1 MPLTLVTGPANSAK
15 AQFVLGHYRAALAQ
29 APILVVPR
37 SGDAEHYRRELAD
50 SGLVLGVRVEPFSG
64 LMRELAARAGIGT
77 RVLGERAREAVV
89 AAAVAG
95 TQLGALSPAT
105 RAPGFAGALGGF
117 IGELES
123 RRIEPQRFTRALRG
137 WAPAGT
143 RRRVYAEDLA
153 ALYSSYRR
161 RLERLGRIDAQ
172 LHALATLDQLVLAPE
187 RWRATPVYLYGFD
200 DLDALQLAVVETLAN
215 RVGAPVVVSLPAE
228 PGRVALAGRAGT
240 LEALR
245 PGAQEVVELAPQSA
259 YYDEPVLHHLER
271 TLFEPPGER
280 QQPGEAIRLLEG
292 GDLRA
297 EAELVAQEVAD
308 LIADGFA
315 AGEIAIVARGDRAD
329 VLADALELFAIPHS
343 RARRAGLGA
352 SAVGAGLLA
361 LLRCAGDGDA
371 ADLVS
376 WLRLSGAQH
385 VDELEAWV
393 RRCSSGALEPARE
406 RWEARHAGG
415 LAELRAIET
424 AADAGALLGGVASA
438 LETLLAAPY
447 RRQAAHLDPWE
458 AAAAVTV
465 RRVLGELAELARTE
479 PRLLGGVAGVTR
491 ALAEATVE
499 LAAAPDAE
507 AVSMC
512 DPLSLRARRVRALF
526 VFSVQDGEF
535 PAPAREPPFL
545 GSLDRGELARVSGL
559 VLDSP
564 RDQLA
569 AERYL
574 FYALCSRPTARL
586 RVSWHSAG
594 DDGEPAS
601 PSLFIDDLCECLSP
615 ALLHARRLRPA
626 GALDWPT
633 SPVFARRLSQLLEQ
647 PRRRTAPLGRLRE
660 PAALSGLRASTAFS
674 ASALEL
680 WAACPVAWLFERGL
694 QAQPLEPDSV
704 AQLRGSAAHD
714 LLASVF
720 EGLRAQ
726 TGSTRL
732 DSASLPLALTLLGDA
747 IAASTLDISPRPAVN
762 ATERRRLLLDL
773 SRYLSI
779 AASSPGTFTPQ
790 RFELSFGM
798 GEDDEF
804 AAVELDAGLLL
815 RGRIDRI
822 DIDPA
827 TREAIV
833 VDYKTGSGTPPLSR
847 WQPERKLQQALYM
860 RVAEQL
866 LDVTAVGGLY
876 QPLRKADLR
885 PRGALVAGLEPQG
898 PEPVA
903 NDRIGLEELRR
914 VTGELVALAGE
925 IAQEIADGAIE
936 PRPATCASR
945 GGCMFPTFCRCEF
958 V

>member
-1 MPLTLVTGPANSAK
+1 MPLTLIIGPANSAK
-15 AQFVLGHYRAALAQ
+15 AQVVLERYRAALAL

-37 SGDAEHYRRELAD
+37 SADAEHYRRELAD
-50 SGLVLGVRVEPFSG
+50 AGVVLGVRVEPFGG
-64 LMRELAARAGIGT
+64 LLRELAARAGVGA

-89 AAAVAG
+89 AAVVAG
-95 TQLGALSPAT
+95 TELRAVAPAA
-105 RAPGFAGALGGF
+105 RSPGFAGALAGF
-117 IGELES
+117 IAELEA
-123 RRIEPQRFTRALRG
+123 RRIEPQRFTLALRS
-137 WAPAGT
+137 WARAGT
-143 RRRVYAEDLA
+143 RRRAYADDLA
-153 ALYSSYRR
+153 ALYSAYRR
-161 RLERLGRIDAQ
+161 RLERLGRIDAE
-172 LHALATLDQLVLAPE
+172 LHALASLDQLVLAPE

-200 DLDALQLAVVETLAN
+200 DLDELQLAVVETLAHK
-215 RVGAPVVVSLPAE
+215 VGAQVLVSLPAE

-245 PGAQEVVELAPQSA
+245 PGAEEIVKLAAQSA

-271 TLFEPPGER
+271 TLFEPAGER

-292 GDLRA
+292 GDQRA
-297 EAELVAQEVAD
+297 EAELVAEEVGA

-315 AGEIAIVARGDRAD
+315 AGDIAIVTRGGVD
-329 VLADALELFAIPHS
+329 VLADALELFAIPYS
-343 RARRAGLGA
+343 CARRAGMGA

-361 LLRCAGDGDA
+361 LLRSAADGDA
-371 ADLVS
+371 ADLVT
-376 WLRLSGAQH
+376 WLRLSGAEH

-393 RRCSSGALEPARE
+393 RRCSSGALQPARE
-406 RWEARHAGG
+406 RWEGRHAGG
-415 LAELRAIET
+415 LAELRAIE
-424 AADAGALLGGVASA
+424 ASKDAGGLLAGVAAA
-438 LETLLAAPY
+438 LETLLAAPF
-447 RRQAAHLDPWE
+447 RRAAARLDPWE

-465 RRVLGELAELARTE
+465 RRVLADLAELARSE
-479 PRLLGGVAGVTR
+479 PRLLGGIAGVTR
-491 ALAEATVE
+491 ALSEATVE

-507 AVSMC
+507 AVSVC

-526 VFSVQDGEF
+526 VFSVQDGAF
-535 PAPAREPPFL
+535 PAPPHEPPFL
-545 GSLDRGELARVSGL
+545 GSLERGELARVSGL
-559 VLDSP
+559 VLDGP

-574 FYALCSRPTARL
+574 FYAMCSRPTARL
-586 RVSWHSAG
+586 RVSWHSAS

-601 PSLFIDDLCECLSP
+601 PSLFIDDLCEHLSP
-615 ALLHARRLRPA
+615 ELFAARRLRPA
-626 GALDWPT
+626 GALDWNTRSAP
-633 SPVFARRLSQLLEQ
+633 SRRLSALLEQ
-647 PRRRTAPLGRLRE
+647 PRRRAATLGRLRE
-660 PAALSGLRASTAFS
+660 PAALGGLRTSTAFS
-674 ASALEL
+674 ASALER
-680 WAACPVAWLFERGL
+680 WAACPVAWLLERGL
-694 QAQPLEPDSV
+694 QAHPLEPDSV

-714 LLASVF
+714 LLATVF
-720 EGLRAQ
+720 EGLREQ

-732 DSASLPLALTLLGDA
+732 DAASLPAALALLGDA
-747 IAASTLDISPRPAVN
+747 MAASALNISPRPAIN

-773 SRYLSI
+773 ARYLSI

-833 VDYKTGSGTPPLSR
+833 VDYKTGSDTPPLSR
-847 WQPERKLQQALYM
+847 WQPDRKLQQALYM

-885 PRGALVAGLEPQG
+885 PRGALVAGLDPQG
-898 PEPVA
+898 PEPVIS
-903 NDRIGLEELRR
+903 DRIELEELRS
-914 VTGELVALAGE
+914 VTGELVALAGA
-925 IAQEIADGAIE
+925 IATEIADGAIE

-945 GGCMFPTFCRCEF
+945 GGCMFPTFCRCEY